1 MGIVSQKYK
10 PGDFSEGQWHETLVT
25 LGKLGFSPQMAD
37 LVANSKSGKAR
48 EIVKICGGNP
58 YADLVA
64 DWEKFY
70 EKRGINVDFS
80 GLAIPESREGFRHI
94 FVPKGMTPQGGY
106 DLCATKSKCWKY
118 CGDKSLNDVVARED
132 RTAEKGSYVILVQ
145 DGVEPNEE
153 LKGKSA
159 DNLATMR
166 ISGNTLTEALVHEA
180 KYNDE
185 TGQHLNLVNR
195 NLCSGSRYS
204 RGDVPLVRWDSG
216 YSELHVSETLPL
228 DAFGTLR
235 SRKVVS

>member
-1 MGIVSQKYK
+1 M
-10 PGDFSEGQWHETLVT
+10 
-25 LGKLGFSPQMAD
+25 
-37 LVANSKSGKAR
+37 
-48 EIVKICGGNP
+48 KICGGSL
-58 YADLVA
+58 YTDLIA
-64 DWEKFY
+64 DWENFY
-70 EKRGINVDFS
+70 EKRGFEVDFS

-106 DLCATKSKCWKY
+106 DLCAAKSKCWKY

-159 DNLATMR
+159 DNLVAMR

-185 TGQHLNLVNR
+185 TGQHLNLVNW
-195 NLCSGSRYS
+195 NLCSGSRCSDGHVPRVSGTAMTS
-204 RGDVPLVRWDSG
+204 RWVCSG
-216 YSELHVSETLPL
+216 RFPWMPM
-228 DAFGTLR
+228 AFCVLAR
-235 SRKVVS
+235 